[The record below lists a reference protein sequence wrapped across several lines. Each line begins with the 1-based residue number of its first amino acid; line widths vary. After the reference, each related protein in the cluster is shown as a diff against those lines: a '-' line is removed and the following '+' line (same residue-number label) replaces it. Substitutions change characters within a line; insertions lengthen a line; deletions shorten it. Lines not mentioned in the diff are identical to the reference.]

1 MIYQMKQI
9 TSKFEI
15 DLDVNKF
22 IFNKMC
28 SLYSTDMTAIEIGTD
43 DDFEFFLDS
52 QEKVISL
59 TNQFYFDK
67 YKDYETDAYSNYL
80 TAIANLIYKKY
91 YKSWKQL
98 HDALLSEYNPIEN
111 YSMTEDEN
119 VGSNV
124 KTESKANTYGF
135 NTTETDGVPQ
145 NKGEVVQSGNY
156 EDNKRH
162 LVRKGNIGVTTTQQ
176 MIVSSIDL
184 FKHKYLE
191 LIYRD
196 LNDFLFSSIYL

>member
-15 DLDVNKF
+15 DLVVNKF

-28 SLYSTDMTAIEIGTD
+28 SLYPTDMNAIEIGTD
-43 DDFEFFLDS
+43 DDFEFFLES
-52 QEKVISL
+52 QEKIISL

-67 YKDYETDAYSNYL
+67 YKDYETNAYSNYL
-80 TAIANLIYKKY
+80 TALANLIYTKY

-119 VGSNV
+119 IASNI
-124 KTESKANTYGF
+124 KTESEANTYGF
-135 NTTETDGVPQ
+135 NTTEANGVPQ
-145 NKGEVVQSGNY
+145 NKGEVTQSGDYDANH
-156 EDNKRH
+156 RH
-162 LVRKGNIGVTTTQQ
+162 LVRSGNVGVTTTQQ

-196 LNDFLFSSIYL
+196 LNDFLFNSIYL